1 MKRIKTLLTLLMFG
15 IAVSM
20 DSAHAANL
28 KPETVAAWNAYV
40 DAARTRLQTR
50 VSSDRPF
57 LASDETAGQA
67 ARLRS
72 GEIVVSPAS
81 ANIPRHVPSGL
92 IHDWIGAA
100 FIPNATMAE
109 ALAVLRDYRRY
120 REIYRPAVIDSKAFE
135 VNESEDRFS
144 VVLMNRSVISKTALD
159 TNYRAVYTKLD
170 DHRWYSV
177 AETAG
182 IQEIADYGTAA
193 QHALPKDQGTGL
205 IWRMVNIARFEERDG
220 GVYVEIEAIVLS
232 RDVPVTL
239 RWMVDPIIR
248 RVSRESLT
256 TSMQQTQDAV
266 QPRTSNTII
275 SMSPATSASGSG
287 QVAAHSF
294 R

>member
-1 MKRIKTLLTLLMFG
+1 
-15 IAVSM
+15 
-20 DSAHAANL
+20 
-28 KPETVAAWNAYV
+28 
-40 DAARTRLQTR
+40 
-50 VSSDRPF
+50 
-57 LASDETAGQA
+57 
-67 ARLRS
+67 
-72 GEIVVSPAS
+72 
-81 ANIPRHVPSGL
+81 VPSGL

-120 REIYRPAVIDSKAFE
+120 REIYRPAVIDSKAFD

-220 GVYVEIEAIVLS
+220 GVYVEIEAIALPRCAGHVAMDGGPDHSPSFARVAHHVHAADARCGPAPYCQHDHL
-232 RDVPVTL
+232 DVARHLGERVWPGRRSLFPL
-239 RWMVDPIIR
+239 RRASPK
-248 RVSRESLT
+248 
-256 TSMQQTQDAV
+256 
-266 QPRTSNTII
+266 RTSAI
-275 SMSPATSASGSG
+275 P
-287 QVAAHSF
+287 
-294 R
+294 